1 MFINRGLV
9 KCIRLYPNI
18 EMAYKCDFTMEI
30 LMYLCGKL
38 SNNNKHAVKVW
49 CLWVKYRPIYVYKN
63 RAV

>member
-38 SNNNKHAVKVW
+38 SNNNMQ
-49 CLWVKYRPIYVYKN
+49 LKYGVYG
-63 RAV
+63 